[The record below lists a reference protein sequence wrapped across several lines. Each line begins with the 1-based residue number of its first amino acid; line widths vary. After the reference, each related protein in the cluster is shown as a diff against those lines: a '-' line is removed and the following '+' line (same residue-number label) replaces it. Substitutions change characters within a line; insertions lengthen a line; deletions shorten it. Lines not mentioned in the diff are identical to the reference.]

1 MDRIGLIG
9 VGNIGGFFCRT
20 LIEKGW
26 ALTAYDIDP
35 ARAAQAGELGAEVA
49 DTPAG
54 VAEAAEVILL
64 ALPGSHCVEQA
75 MEGRAL
81 SQSGAF
87 DAGETSPDG
96 ILPALRPGRL
106 VIDTG
111 TSRPETAARYDRL
124 CADRDAGFID
134 APITWRRDGLIIMSG
149 GEERWFERGRPVLE
163 AVSYKLRHVG
173 PIGAGQKLK
182 LVNQLVL
189 AEQLAA
195 WAESVE
201 FATTAG
207 IDPHMLEDVLE
218 FEVPQVL
225 YGDDFGEGG
234 HLALHYK
241 DLGYILAMAHDTGAH
256 IPVANAVH
264 EAFKAAKIAGDP
276 AWTQPGIATYWRRLN
291 EQRES

>member
-9 VGNIGGFFCRT
+9 VGNIGGFFSRT

-173 PIGAGQKLK
+173 PI
-182 LVNQLVL
+182 
-189 AEQLAA
+189 
-195 WAESVE
+195 
-201 FATTAG
+201 
-207 IDPHMLEDVLE
+207 
-218 FEVPQVL
+218 
-225 YGDDFGEGG
+225 
-234 HLALHYK
+234 
-241 DLGYILAMAHDTGAH
+241 
-256 IPVANAVH
+256 
-264 EAFKAAKIAGDP
+264 
-276 AWTQPGIATYWRRLN
+276 
-291 EQRES
+291 